1 MIWRALNSA
10 DCETIFIIGNQIH
23 ADYQEDRAVFES
35 RFALY
40 PEGCLGLED
49 NGTLRGYAI
58 SHPWKLFDPPKLDTV
73 LHTLP
78 ARPDTYYLHDLALLP
93 EARGGGHAAQ
103 AIGFLAR
110 HAASQG
116 YDNSTL
122 VAVGG
127 TTPFWERQG
136 YRIQND
142 PVLSAR
148 LATYDENAAYML
160 RPLQTEP

>member
-10 DCETIFIIGNQIH
+10 DCERIFIIGNQIH

-40 PEGCLGLED
+40 PEGCLVLEG
-49 NGTLRGYAI
+49 NGALKGYAI
-58 SHPWKLFDPPKLDTV
+58 SHPWKLFDPPKLNTV
-73 LHTLP
+73 LDTLP

-93 EARGGGHAAQ
+93 EARGGGHAGQ
-103 AIGFLAR
+103 GIDLLAR

-127 TTPFWERQG
+127 TKPFWERQG
-136 YRIQND
+136 YGVQNHQA
-142 PVLSAR
+142 LSSH
-148 LATYDENAAYML
+148 LASYDKDAAYML
-160 RPLQTEP
+160 RSLDK